1 MGGDNV
7 DEELIREGKR
17 LYSKDWRSRNKDK
30 VAQYNRAYKERNPEV
45 IKRAKERYYEKL
57 ALRYRQDS
65 KEVKQN
71 GD

>member
-1 MGGDNV
+1 V
-7 DEELIREGKR
+7 DEELVREGKR

-30 VAQYNRAYKERNPEV
+30 VAQYNRSYKERNPET
-45 IKRAKERYYEKL
+45 IKQAKNRYYEKL
-57 ALRYRQDS
+57 ALRHRQQDS